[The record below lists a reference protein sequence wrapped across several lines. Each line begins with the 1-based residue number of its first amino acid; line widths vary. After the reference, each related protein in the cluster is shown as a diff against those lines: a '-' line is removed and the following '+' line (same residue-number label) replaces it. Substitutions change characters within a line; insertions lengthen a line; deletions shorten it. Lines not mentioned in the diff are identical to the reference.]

1 MKLKIKFNPPGY
13 ADCDIEI
20 RAKGF
25 ILASLY
31 WADANGILPGWS
43 SFAMF
48 PVEPSG
54 SGHYH
59 FGGHRAIPEG
69 ATHIYAKCVSQDFFT
84 VEETLAE
91 IPAEFLPSKKQS
103 DMLASFTLMSDLHLS
118 GKPGKIARALRMVES
133 AALIAVI
140 LCQEKVQI
148 KNDFFPSCQHT

>member
-1 MKLKIKFNPPGY
+1 MKLKIKFNLPGY

-25 ILASLY
+25 ILASIY

-48 PVEPSG
+48 PIDPSG

-59 FGGHRAIPEG
+59 LVGHRAIPDC

-84 VEETLAE
+84 VEETLTE
-91 IPAEFLPSKKQS
+91 IPAE
-103 DMLASFTLMSDLHLS
+103 
-118 GKPGKIARALRMVES
+118 
-133 AALIAVI
+133 
-140 LCQEKVQI
+140 
-148 KNDFFPSCQHT
+148 